1 MLKICY
7 SDILLRNKKYQSIP
21 KLVIERQVKS
31 MIKKVDLSQV
41 TSMEEAVTP
50 ALPILKL
57 IVGAGCGVACA
68 GAACGGWCGGAAC
81 AGW

>member
-1 MLKICY
+1 
-7 SDILLRNKKYQSIP
+7 
-21 KLVIERQVKS
+21 

-41 TSMEEAVTP
+41 ASMEEAVTP
-50 ALPILKL
+50 AIPLLKY

-68 GAACGGWCGGAAC
+68 GAGCGGWCGGAAC